1 MKFDGENGKRRP
13 AEGRG
18 AESSADDQAGSSI
31 GPKRSKELGVLRP
44 RTEAT
49 GIGVQLTG
57 PDWAGFEIN
66 PYATEEPV
74 GLAVL
79 DLNDELELIVFV
91 SARRKRGGS

>member
-1 MKFDGENGKRRP
+1 MKFDGENARRRP
-13 AEGRG
+13 GRKG
-18 AESSADDQAGSSI
+18 GGSADQAGGEIDSAK
-31 GPKRSKELGVLRP
+31 GSKELGVLRP

-91 SARRKRGGS
+91 SARRKRGTS